1 MWVIFLCARIFID
14 LLMSYILAI
23 DSGNSYVKWGLFDKG
38 RCLKHGNVSY
48 DRVPFLQNYFK
59 ELVEPK
65 LIIISHVARTT
76 TKNQISEQI
85 AIWPVKPYWIRSCSF
100 QCGVSNGYSDPRQLG
115 SDRWAAL
122 IYAWRIQQK
131 ACLVINVGTAV
142 TIDALSESGK
152 FLGGIIL
159 PGIQLMLKSLQLGT
173 QLINADMSK
182 YEDFPVN
189 TNSAIQSGVIHS
201 LIGAIEHMYDLLSLQ
216 INHPVENCIISGG
229 GASLLIP
236 FIKIPIKA
244 IDNLILRGLVVIA
257 EDYL

>member
-1 MWVIFLCARIFID
+1 
-14 LLMSYILAI
+14 
-23 DSGNSYVKWGLFDKG
+23 
-38 RCLKHGNVSY
+38 VSH
-48 DRVPFLQNYFK
+48 DRVPFLQNDFK

-76 TKNQISEQI
+76 TKNQICEQI
-85 AIWPVKPYWIRSCSF
+85 SIWPVKPYWIRSCSF
-100 QCGVSNGYSDPRQLG
+100 QCGVSNSYSDPSQLG

-173 QLINADMSK
+173 QLINADMTK

-216 INHPVENCIISGG
+216 INHPVQNCIISGG
-229 GASLLIP
+229 GASFLIP
-236 FIKIPIKA
+236 FIKLPIKA
-244 IDNLILRGLVVIA
+244 IDNLVLKGLVVIA